1 MSKETSSEHGMA
13 ALTPE
18 QLSQVVAFFE
28 QRLIGQPEA
37 IQALTNVL
45 YKQNA
50 LLKRVLEH
58 AGDSERPV
66 GIPAD
71 PSVLLLM
78 GGSWGKSLI
87 TRLIPMALR
96 PLGYGSLTALTPLP
110 QDPEGA
116 LNLEP
121 QAVAAPFATIVVENI
136 ETAEVINARFVT
148 NLAHLMETGVVALI
162 DPLQK
167 AVQPIPLG
175 LTTVMLTSSIA
186 DEEIREAL
194 NPETRLGFLRPA
206 EGRTADPEQTY
217 QEIRRIC
224 EQALVYLPRDLI
236 RHVDEMIV
244 LRPLGESDLRQIF
257 ELEIAH
263 YQQVMFPGQA
273 LRVVFEGE
281 AQEHLFDEAQTDL
294 GLYGAHALR
303 RVLQRTIDPVVY
315 RAYNEGRLTEANL
328 GEHRVIVGLDKAAIS
343 VRVE

>member
-1 MSKETSSEHGMA
+1 MSEETSSEHGMA

-18 QLSQVVAFFE
+18 QLKQAAAFFE

-71 PSVLLLM
+71 PTVLLLM

-87 TRLIPMALR
+87 TRLIPMALN
-96 PLGYGSLTALTPLP
+96 PLGYGSLTVLTPLP

-121 QAVAAPFATIVVENI
+121 QAVAAPFSTIVVENI
-136 ETAEVINARFVT
+136 ETVEAINARFVT
-148 NLAHLMETGVVALI
+148 NLAHLIETGVVALI
-162 DPLQK
+162 DPQQK
-167 AVQPIPLG
+167 VVQPIPLG
-175 LTTVMLTSSIA
+175 LTTVIMTSSIA

-194 NPETRLGFLRPA
+194 NPESRLGFLRPA
-206 EGRTADPEQTY
+206 QERTGDAEELY
-217 QEIRRIC
+217 QQVRRIC
-224 EQALVYLPRDLI
+224 QQALDYLPRDLL
-236 RHVDEMIV
+236 RHVDETVI

-273 LRVVFEGE
+273 LTVVFEGE
-281 AQEHLFDEAQTDL
+281 AQERLFDEAQMDL

-303 RVLQRTIDPVVY
+303 RVLQRYIDPVVY
-315 RAYNEGRLTEANL
+315 QAYNEGMLTEANL
-328 GEHRVIVGLDKAAIS
+328 KEHHVIVGLEKATVS